1 MYEIVKQQQLSNN
14 NKDTNQ
20 RKSKENKYSKYTF
33 LHKNP

>member
-1 MYEIVKQQQLSNN
+1 MYEIVKQRLSNN

-33 LHKNP
+33 SHKNP